1 MKTKRKIRSLVFAGC
16 RFSLPHD
23 ERLDGDVTCRL
34 YTPYDKRCVLG
45 QLHLSANFVCFASRT
60 ERLVSVV
67 ILLRDIVMVEG
78 HKNFEEGITNAIRI
92 QLNKEQENREFIFSA
107 IADQTKVLQR
117 ITLFW
122 QNCLRVEKQI
132 KSSLVQHSHSGGGR
146 RLARKILHE
155 PLHAHYPH
163 PQASASACTHLRTA
177 RRWEKMFR
185 DYGRGYSM
193 YRTIELHRLLLE
205 GIPFEQKAHVWGICS
220 GALVEMR
227 LNEGEYTALL
237 RRSRH
242 NTTFSELTMDEI
254 ERDLHRS
261 LPEHPAFQSAA
272 GIDALRRILTAYA
285 VRNPTI
291 GYCQAMNIISSVLL
305 LYAPEELAFWLLVA
319 VCERLLPD
327 YYNTKVVGALVDQGV
342 FSDLV
347 GQTLPQL
354 HSKLIQLGLDDMVA
368 LSWFLTIFT
377 STIKFEA
384 AIRVIDLFFHE
395 GSKLI
400 FQLALEMLRENEE
413 LIVKARDEGEALVA
427 LNEFTDKITDSNVK
441 NSTQIFVGDLIS
453 NSYKHFADTFTNDT
467 IERLRLKHRLKVV
480 QNLEDSQMKSI
491 VKSVGREC
499 RLRSDELCC
508 LYNVVRQEHLL
519 TWRSRLN
526 TTTAQ
531 HKKTSTEERKM
542 GGRAGVERPRIDSCL
557 QSQYRLD
564 FELFAQILSRFLPW
578 QPADEIFY
586 VRAFRLL
593 DMNETGILTF
603 RDLSCFLG
611 TLLRGDPT
619 EKLTLLYRCHIPP
632 AFNMSDLD
640 ELIKESLS
648 FGGAELGVEAA
659 DVFGSKG
666 ASPER
671 SKFSPRPPLDNDEL
685 ELPQGSSTSTV
696 SLSSSTLLMQ
706 SIGKFDGASSINS
719 SNVAFTRSP
728 SAGALDPI
736 ETGSLKSSTTE
747 AQSEFSDFSILN
759 NNTNSDNNKHL
770 QARFAQRQRLLDSE
784 PEGRLPSVL
793 SSTSPVAS
801 IFGTMPGAQTL
812 EQITQVQFI
821 QFWKTFYDMAGSI
834 SGTLSSSLET
844 MESNSANGTN
854 EDECETAMPAEEE
867 DAQLFHALSYVGTL
881 LLQLGEAHRSR
892 REEVERQI
900 VEALGEEAKALIV
913 LSQDDAYIGNNNG
926 EEQPRPTSSISTSS
940 KAGDLNSC
948 INDAEWRLSLGQI
961 VATVLA
967 NATLAQIFERSYPLK
982 QRQRRSATDATTA
995 QEGKYI
1001 SSSLPTQ

>member
-1 MKTKRKIRSLVFAGC
+1 MFW
-16 RFSLPHD
+16 FSFS
-23 ERLDGDVTCRL
+23 GIT
-34 YTPYDKRCVLG
+34 TI
-45 QLHLSANFVCFASRT
+45 LSALA
-60 ERLVSVV
+60 
-67 ILLRDIVMVEG
+67 
-78 HKNFEEGITNAIRI
+78 
-92 QLNKEQENREFIFSA
+92 
-107 IADQTKVLQR
+107 
-117 ITLFW
+117 
-122 QNCLRVEKQI
+122 
-132 KSSLVQHSHSGGGR
+132 QHSRSGGGR

-163 PQASASACTHLRTA
+163 PQASASACTHVRTA

-185 DYGRGYSM
+185 DYGRDYSM

-368 LSWFLTIFT
+368 LSWFLTI
-377 STIKFEA
+377 
-384 AIRVIDLFFHE
+384 
-395 GSKLI
+395 
-400 FQLALEMLRENEE
+400 
-413 LIVKARDEGEALVA
+413 
-427 LNEFTDKITDSNVK
+427 
-441 NSTQIFVGDLIS
+441 
-453 NSYKHFADTFTNDT
+453 
-467 IERLRLKHRLKVV
+467 
-480 QNLEDSQMKSI
+480 
-491 VKSVGREC
+491 
-499 RLRSDELCC
+499 
-508 LYNVVRQEHLL
+508 
-519 TWRSRLN
+519 SR
-526 TTTAQ
+526 
-531 HKKTSTEERKM
+531 EERKM
-542 GGRAGVERPRIDSCL
+542 GGPAGVERPRIDSCL

-578 QPADEIFY
+578 QPADDIFY
-586 VRAFRLL
+586 LL

-659 DVFGSKG
+659 DVLGSKG

-696 SLSSSTLLMQ
+696 SLSSSILLKQ

-728 SAGALDPI
+728 SAGALDSI
-736 ETGSLKSSTTE
+736 ETGSLQSSTTE

-759 NNTNSDNNKHL
+759 NNTTSVDNNKHL
-770 QARFAQRQRLLDSE
+770 QVFTSVAQRQRLLDSG
-784 PEGRLPSVL
+784 PEG
-793 SSTSPVAS
+793 
-801 IFGTMPGAQTL
+801 
-812 EQITQVQFI
+812 
-821 QFWKTFYDMAGSI
+821 
-834 SGTLSSSLET
+834 
-844 MESNSANGTN
+844 
-854 EDECETAMPAEEE
+854 
-867 DAQLFHALSYVGTL
+867 
-881 LLQLGEAHRSR
+881 
-892 REEVERQI
+892 
-900 VEALGEEAKALIV
+900 
-913 LSQDDAYIGNNNG
+913 
-926 EEQPRPTSSISTSS
+926 
-940 KAGDLNSC
+940 
-948 INDAEWRLSLGQI
+948 
-961 VATVLA
+961 
-967 NATLAQIFERSYPLK
+967 
-982 QRQRRSATDATTA
+982 
-995 QEGKYI
+995 
-1001 SSSLPTQ
+1001 